1 MKEQFLN
8 WKIFLRKLFSTQI
21 REAEIKNM
29 KKRNRLKRSNT
40 LLIWIQEGAKK
51 ERSITQ
57 RDIGLNFPEKVD
69 WLDLPKKKKA
79 AILRTMW
86 YTVNQERNQ

>member
-40 LLIWIQEGAKK
+40 LLI
-51 ERSITQ
+51 
-57 RDIGLNFPEKVD
+57 
-69 WLDLPKKKKA
+69 
-79 AILRTMW
+79 
-86 YTVNQERNQ
+86 